1 MRRCWGWIAISIILL
16 FAQPLLAADLK
27 KADILKI
34 TDGDTVLLA
43 VDGDEIKLRLLEIDC
58 FENKPNLR
66 AKWQAETY
74 GLTQTEVLYRGEQ
87 SAAVLKKLWRNNR
100 AFFYVKLKGKDMYR
114 RYLGTLFIIRNDIE
128 INVNRYMLKN
138 GDCLPYRP
146 KPRRWKP
153 KQ

>member
-1 MRRCWGWIAISIILL
+1 MRLCWGRIAIGIILL
-16 FAQPLLAADLK
+16 FAQPLSAADLN

-43 VDGDEIKLRLLEIDC
+43 VNGEEIKLRLLEIDC

-66 AKWQAETY
+66 AKRQAETY
-74 GLTQTEVLYRGEQ
+74 GLTKTEVLHRGKQ
-87 SAAVLKKLWRNNR
+87 SAVVLKKLWRDNR
-100 AFFYVKLKGKDMYR
+100 AFFYVKLKGKDVYR

-128 INVNRYMLKN
+128 IDVNHYMLKY
-138 GDCLPYRP
+138 GGCLPYRP

>member
-1 MRRCWGWIAISIILL
+1 MRLCWGRIAIGIILL
-16 FAQPLLAADLK
+16 FAQPLSAADLN

-43 VDGDEIKLRLLEIDC
+43 VNGEEIKLRLLEIDC

-66 AKWQAETY
+66 AKGQAETY
-74 GLTQTEVLYRGEQ
+74 GLTKTEVLYRGKQ
-87 SAAVLKKLWRNNR
+87 SAAVLKKLWQDNR
-100 AFFYVKLKGKDMYR
+100 AFFYVKLKGKDVYR
-114 RYLGTLFIIRNDIE
+114 RCLGTLFIIRNDIE
-128 INVNRYMLKN
+128 IDVNHYMLKY
-138 GDCLPYRP
+138 GGCLPYRP

>member
-1 MRRCWGWIAISIILL
+1 MRRCWGRIAIGIILL

-34 TDGDTVLLA
+34 TDGDTALLA
-43 VDGDEIKLRLLEIDC
+43 VDGEKIKLRLLEIDC

-87 SAAVLKKLWRNNR
+87 SATVLKKLWQSNR
-100 AFFYVKLKGKDMYR
+100 DFFYVKLKGKDVYR

-128 INVNRYMLKN
+128 INVNRYMLKD
-138 GDCLPYRP
+138 GGCLP
-146 KPRRWKP
+146 
-153 KQ
+153 

>member
-1 MRRCWGWIAISIILL
+1 MRQYLGWMTIGVLLL
-16 FAQPLLAADLK
+16 FAQPLSAADLN

-43 VDGDEIKLRLLEIDC
+43 VNGEEIKLRLLEIDC

-74 GLTQTEVLYRGEQ
+74 GLTKTEVLHRGKQ
-87 SAAVLKKLWRNNR
+87 SAAVLKKLWRDNR
-100 AFFYVKLKGKDMYR
+100 AFFYVKHKGKDVYR
-114 RYLGTLFIIRNDIE
+114 RCLGTLFIIRNDIE
-128 INVNRYMLKN
+128 IDVNHYMLKH
-138 GDCLPYRP
+138 GGCLPYRP

>member
-1 MRRCWGWIAISIILL
+1 MRRCWGKIAIGIILL
-16 FAQPLLAADLK
+16 FAQPLLAADIK
-27 KADILKI
+27 KADVLKI
-34 TDGDTVLLA
+34 TDGDTVLLT

-74 GLTQTEVLYRGEQ
+74 GLTETEVLYRGEQ
-87 SAAVLKKLWRNNR
+87 SASVLKKLWRNNR
-100 AFFYVKLKGKDMYR
+100 AFFYVKLKGKDVYR
-114 RYLGTLFIIRNDIE
+114 RYLGTLFIIRKDLE
-128 INVNRYMLKN
+128 LDVNRYMLKD
-138 GDCLPYRP
+138 GGCLPYRP